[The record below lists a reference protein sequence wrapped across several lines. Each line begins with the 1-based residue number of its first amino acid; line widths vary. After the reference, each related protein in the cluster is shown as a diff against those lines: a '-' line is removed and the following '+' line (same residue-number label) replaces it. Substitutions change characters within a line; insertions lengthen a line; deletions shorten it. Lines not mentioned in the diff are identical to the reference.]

1 MQPYSGILSDIKV
14 GLPPSKK
21 NYFIYVNDSP
31 LKWMK
36 NGFTFILKALF
47 ILKILKF
54 LSWTFGLV
62 EKTTLLER

>member
-1 MQPYSGILSDIKV
+1 MDE
-14 GLPPSKK
+14 
-21 NYFIYVNDSP
+21 
-31 LKWMK
+31 KW
-36 NGFTFILKALF
+36 FYLILKALF